1 MRIIEETYR
10 FKSALENR
18 GKTEYIIL
26 HHRGGSGSPQ
36 SIHEGHLKR
45 GFSGIGYHFYLRK
58 DGRIYRGRPV
68 GKTGAHCIGYN
79 SKSVGICFEGNF
91 ETEKMPKVQL
101 EAGRELLKYLKAI
114 YPKAEIRRHRDLNST
129 ACPGRNFPFKE
140 ITDLTAKKESKE
152 EEFEMIYDYIDEN
165 MPEWARETVKKL
177 ADRGWIKGDEK
188 GRLGLNDTMLKLLV
202 INDRAGLY
210 N

>member
-1 MRIIEETYR
+1 MKIIKEKLD
-10 FKSALENR
+10 FKSLSKR
-18 GKTEYIIL
+18 KQTKYIVL
-26 HHRGGSGSPQ
+26 HHRAGNGDVK
-36 SIHEGHLKR
+36 SIHKQHLNR
-45 GFSGIGYHFYLRK
+45 DYAGIGYHFYVRK
-58 DGRIYRGRPV
+58 GGGIYSGRPLEMQ
-68 GKTGAHCIGYN
+68 GAHCIGYN

-129 ACPGRNFPFKE
+129 ACPGKNFPFKE
-140 ITDLTAKKESKE
+140 ITDLAANKETKE